1 MDVPGTVIALTVVTY
16 WLGIGAM
23 IVRVRRH
30 THRMAG
36 VVPAQRV
43 ERLMWL
49 AWLPLAAIWIALPWL
64 ALSRT
69 DAVFGLPS
77 FARDVVAYGTLRWLG
92 AIVGVLALA
101 ATIKCWAHMGKDWR
115 MAVTDEPDQALITD
129 GLYTRIR
136 HPIYA
141 FSILLVLA
149 SVVVVP
155 TVAMVLCGGC
165 LVGLWVGK
173 AHNEERHMLRQHG
186 DSYARYLAHTG
197 RFFPRFR

>member
-1 MDVPGTVIALTVVTY
+1 MDVPGTLIALTVVAY
-16 WLGIGAM
+16 WLGIGVM
-23 IVRVRRH
+23 IVRVRRQ

-49 AWLPLAAIWIALPWL
+49 AWLPLAAIWISLPWL
-64 ALSRT
+64 ALSHT
-69 DAVFGLPS
+69 DVVFGLPS
-77 FARDVVAYGTLRWLG
+77 FAREVVAYVGLRWVA

-101 ATIKCWAHMGKDWR
+101 ATIKCWARMGKDWR

-141 FSILLVLA
+141 FSILIVVT

-155 TVAMVLCGGC
+155 TIAMALCGAC
-165 LVGLWVGK
+165 LVALWVGK
-173 AHNEERHMLRQHG
+173 AHNEERHMLRLHG
-186 DSYARYLAHTG
+186 DAYARYLAHTG
-197 RFFPRFR
+197 RFLPRFR